1 MFRSALLLAAAAAIT
16 LTAAAGT
23 AEAANRHKQG
33 FKIFDQDSGGTIL
46 DDGKLDGKACV
57 FGKDT
62 QFDKATGTIKVVPKL
77 NCNFDKF

>member
-23 AEAANRHKQG
+23 AEAGKRH
-33 FKIFDQDSGGTIL
+33 FKVFDQESGDTIH

-62 QFDKATGTIKVVPKL
+62 VFDKATGTIKVVPKL
-77 NCNFDKF
+77 KCNFEKF

>member
-23 AEAANRHKQG
+23 AEARKNHHMKV
-33 FKIFDQDSGGTIL
+33 FDQDSGGTIF
-46 DDGKLDGKACV
+46 DDGKLDGKACI

-62 QFDKATGTIKVVPKL
+62 EFDKATGTIKVVPKL
-77 NCNFDKF
+77 KCNFDKF